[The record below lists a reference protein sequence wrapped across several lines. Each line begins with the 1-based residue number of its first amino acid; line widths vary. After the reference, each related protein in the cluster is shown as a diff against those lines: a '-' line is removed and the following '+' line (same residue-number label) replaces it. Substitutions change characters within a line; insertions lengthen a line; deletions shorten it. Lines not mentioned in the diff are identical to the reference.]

1 MADLTTQAAP
11 RSFLI
16 ADDHPMVR
24 DALSTALAHAFPGAA
39 VALAGSLAEVQ
50 ASLERQPE
58 IDALLLDL
66 DMPGM
71 EGLTRLALLRPD
83 WPARPITARSA
94 APEAAAA
101 RPPHRPRPPRH
112 SRT

>member
-1 MADLTTQAAP
+1 MTDPPTAAAPP

-24 DALSTALAHAFPGAA
+24 DALSTALSHAFAGAA

-58 IDALLLDL
+58 TMA
-66 DMPGM
+66 
-71 EGLTRLALLRPD
+71 E
-83 WPARPITARSA
+83 S
-94 APEAAAA
+94 
-101 RPPHRPRPPRH
+101 PRTGFH
-112 SRT
+112 H